1 MSRGSLHHAH
11 KLVKLAQ
18 LFAHTLS
25 RKLSFAAFCVSL
37 RLTMLSRM
45 SSTLAL
51 RASRSLARPAAFA
64 TSRQSF
70 ATMGE
75 VVTAD
80 DSWKKSCYNG
90 FDYTINDQSTVYE
103 AVQKLAAFDIGCL
116 VTVDDEGALVM
127 W

>member
-1 MSRGSLHHAH
+1 MS
-11 KLVKLAQ
+11 
-18 LFAHTLS
+18 F
-25 RKLSFAAFCVSL
+25 
-37 RLTMLSRM
+37 
-45 SSTLAL
+45 TLAL
-51 RASRSLARPAAFA
+51 RAASRSLGRPTALA

-90 FDYTINDQSTVYE
+90 FDYTINDESTVYE

-116 VTVDDEGALVM
+116 VTVDDKGVLLVM
-127 W
+127 WW